1 MVGYVVAF
9 KPELKMWEYEMY
21 SAYYCGVC
29 KSIGRRFGIF
39 PRLALSYDS
48 AFLAVILGAFSER
61 KETVERQHCIVHP
74 FKKKNVC
81 INSDAVDYAADIM
94 IILAYHKLI
103 DDINDDNSTKAHIM
117 KPLFEPA
124 YKKLEKNHKSFC
136 ETVAAE
142 LRTLSEMENQKCDSI
157 DRTSDAFARIM
168 EAAVEGYRAE
178 ELSEGDRLAL
188 KVFAFNL
195 GKWMYLIDALDD
207 IDENIRD
214 GNYNPL
220 IYRFGFDKEK
230 EDAVSFRKRI
240 SEYTEFMLF
249 QYLGEMSKAFELM
262 SLKKNEG
269 ITANIIY
276 MGLHKRTE
284 EVLKKGN
291 CKDERSL

>member
-29 KSIGRRFGIF
+29 KSIGERFGLF

-48 AFLAVILGAFSER
+48 AFLAVILGAFSEE

-81 INSDAVDYAADIM
+81 INNEAVDYAADIM

-103 DDINDDNSTKAHIM
+103 DDINDDNSTKARLM
-117 KPLFEPA
+117 KLLFDSA
-124 YKKLEKNHKSFC
+124 YKKLEKNYSGFC
-136 ETVAAE
+136 ETVAKE
-142 LRTLSEMENQKCDSI
+142 LRELSEMEKQKCDSI

-168 EAAVEGYRAE
+168 AAAVESYRAE
-178 ELSEGDRLAL
+178 ELSAGNRLAL
-188 KVFAFNL
+188 KVLAFNL

-207 IDENIRD
+207 IDENISD

-230 EDAVSFRKRI
+230 EDGISFRKRI

-262 SLKKNEG
+262 DLKKNEG